1 MRRAHQTFCEAP
13 ADGGKFY
20 LQVTGKRFFAKGVAY
35 NPRNEPLGI
44 TKRTSGLG
52 FSALPLDHCSRPGT
66 ISTTLGQAFNS
77 LVGWTSAS
85 LENQREVPPVDLAE
99 TTWGK
104 CPIFAR
110 FLSVTWVTWEV
121 TVDTVQMYKPMLWKS
136 TGQLTWK
143 RDLAKLCQLFLV
155 LVLILLSFLPQDSCI
170 VSLV

>member
-13 ADGGKFY
+13 ADGAKFY

-99 TTWGK
+99 TTWGGVPFCSFPK
-104 CPIFAR
+104 RHMGHLGGYRGYSADVQTDALEEYWSADLEAR
-110 FLSVTWVTWEV
+110 LGKTLPALS
-121 TVDTVQMYKPMLWKS
+121 
-136 TGQLTWK
+136 
-143 RDLAKLCQLFLV
+143 R
-155 LVLILLSFLPQDSCI
+155 LSLDFVVFLPQDSCI